1 MTDPTCVIGTAG
13 WSIPAADRPN
23 FPETGTAL
31 QRYAAVMHGV
41 EVNSSF
47 HRPHR
52 QSTWARWATSVPDD
66 FRFAAKI
73 PRSISHD
80 LRLHDAAAP
89 LDRFLDEVSGLGGK
103 LALLLLQLP
112 PSLAFDNATVTRFL
126 ADIGERT
133 DTKIVCEPRHA
144 SWFEPDADSLLATQ
158 KVARVAADPAR
169 IPAAARPGG
178 WRGLT
183 YYRLHGS
190 PDMYRSAYGL
200 DRLRD
205 YARLIAE
212 DHAAGRPAWCM
223 FDNTAASAALRDAV
237 QLMELVDASSDGRA
251 G

>member
-1 MTDPTCVIGTAG
+1 
-13 WSIPAADRPN
+13 
-23 FPETGTAL
+23 
-31 QRYAAVMHGV
+31 MHGV

-52 QSTWARWATSVPDD
+52 QSTWARWAASVPDD
-66 FRFAAKI
+66 FRLVAKI

-112 PSLAFDNATVTRFL
+112 PSLAFDHATVTRFL
-126 ADIGERT
+126 ADVGERT
-133 DTKIVCEPRHA
+133 DTKIVCGPRHA

-190 PDMYRSAYGL
+190 PDMYRTAYGL

-205 YARLIAE
+205 YARLLAE

-223 FDNTAASAALRDAV
+223 FDNTAASAALGDAL
-237 QLMELVDASSDGRA
+237 QLTELVDASSDGRA